1 MQKLIIQGG
10 KPLNGCVDVQGSKN
24 AVLPILSA
32 CLLVKGKTYL
42 SNVPKLSDVL
52 LTIEIL
58 RGLGCIV
65 DWEEDVLVI
74 DANNVTTSVVNSE
87 LASKIRSSITLL
99 GVLIS
104 RCGEATI
111 NYPGVCFKF

>member
-1 MQKLIIQGG
+1 MQKLIIKGG

-42 SNVPKLSDVL
+42 SNVPKLSDVF
-52 LTIEIL
+52 LTIEL
-58 RGLGCIV
+58 LEGLGCKV
-65 DWEEDVLVI
+65 EWEEEVLII
-74 DANNVTTSVVNSE
+74 DASNIKTSVVNSE
-87 LASKIRSSITLL
+87 TASKIRSSITLF
-99 GVLIS
+99 GALIS